1 MMQKDNF
8 FWVGGKN
15 TIHEIAKWKKRTI
28 KQILSTKKINTSN
41 NLQETLV
48 DPKKINKILVN
59 AVGFGGNAVSVLL
72 SEQPTKNKLKYK

>member
-41 NLQETLV
+41 NL
-48 DPKKINKILVN
+48 KRH
-59 AVGFGGNAVSVLL
+59 
-72 SEQPTKNKLKYK
+72 